1 MSPVTV
7 AVLGTGKMGA
17 AMARRLHEQGFAVR
31 LWNRTRQRAEQV
43 GVGEVCAS
51 PADAASGADVV
62 ITMLTD
68 PKAIRATYFG
78 EQGALE
84 ALGSR
89 IYVDCSTVNPAA
101 HEEIAQAA
109 GKRGAFF
116 LAAPVLGSV
125 PAAGSG
131 KLLVLVG
138 GDQSVLATARPVLA
152 ALGEVRHIGALG
164 TASRLKL
171 VANSMLAVISE
182 AAAELFNA
190 GVRSGLDK
198 ERIWEVLIR
207 LAPYLDARKAGFVEG
222 RYEPV
227 NFRLADMV
235 KDLDLA
241 LDAYREAGAET
252 PLTKATRDLFA
263 RAMREHGESDL
274 AAISELWREP
284 ATPRG

>member
-1 MSPVTV
+1 MSQVTV

-17 AMARRLHEQGFAVR
+17 PMARRLHEQGFVVR

-43 GVGEVCAS
+43 GIGEVCAT

-68 PKAIRATYFG
+68 PKAVRATYFG
-78 EQGALE
+78 EHGALE
-84 ALGSR
+84 ASGSP
-89 IYVDCSTVNPAA
+89 IYVDCSTVSPAA

-109 GKRGAFF
+109 GRRDALF
-116 LAAPVLGSV
+116 LEAPVLGSV
-125 PAAGSG
+125 PAAGAG

-138 GDQSVLATARPVLA
+138 GDASVLATASPVLA
-152 ALGEVRHIGALG
+152 ALGDVRYIGALG

-190 GVRSGLDK
+190 GVRTGLDK
-198 ERIWEVLIR
+198 ERIWELLIR
-207 LAPYLDARKAGFVEG
+207 LAPLLDARKAGFVEG

-241 LDAYREAGAET
+241 LDVYREVGAET
-252 PLTKATRDLFA
+252 PLTVSTRDLFA
-263 RAMREHGESDL
+263 KAREKHGELDL
-274 AAISELWREP
+274 AAISELWRQP
-284 ATPRG
+284 AAPRA